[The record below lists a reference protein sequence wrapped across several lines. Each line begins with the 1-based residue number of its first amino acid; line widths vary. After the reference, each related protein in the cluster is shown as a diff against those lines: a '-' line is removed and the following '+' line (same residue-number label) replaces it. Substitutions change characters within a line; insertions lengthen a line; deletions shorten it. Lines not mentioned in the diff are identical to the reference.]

1 MSDPIDT
8 VTAGYSNPSRSGRES
23 GVARAAR
30 PEVVGGGFPRRR
42 PRWIELTTSADH
54 KDVGRVMIV
63 AALGFLFIALIELLL
78 MRLQLAIPENS
89 LLTPVTFN
97 RMLSLYGATAIFF
110 FAIPLALGFFYYL
123 APLQI
128 GARGTA
134 LPRLGQLG
142 LWLYIAGAT
151 VLYAG
156 FLFTP
161 SEAGVNPLAPLSELA
176 FLPNNGVDAW
186 AAATGLATLGFV
198 LIAINLVA
206 TLRRMRAPGMAWRRM
221 PVFAWSA
228 AIGSWLLLVIGPV
241 MLAAITML
249 LIDRNFDGIFFA
261 DGSGGAPLLW
271 EHMSW
276 IFFTGA
282 YMLILITALG
292 AIAEI
297 VPVFA
302 RKPLFNRGAVTGSM
316 VAIAV
321 IGTLAW
327 MQNMMTSPIGI
338 GWMYFAMIMSLAL
351 IVPFGL
357 IVFNLIATMLGG
369 ALQMRAPLLF
379 ALGAISMISIGLGA
393 EISHSMVAV
402 AWRLH
407 NTTDA
412 TAATHFALVGGGVFG
427 GFAALHY
434 WFPKMS
440 GRTMG
445 ETLARFSFWT
455 MVAGTLLTFVP
466 LFIAGGDHGQVVDA
480 YKFFDGTGVN
490 AENLISTIGAF
501 VLATGILLTIANGIL
516 SRSGGARAGHDQWGG
531 DSLEWFALSP
541 PEPHNF
547 DVLPDVRSDRP
558 MRDIRTAIAN
568 RTRRAE
574 QAARETQPVA

>member
-1 MSDPIDT
+1 VSP
-8 VTAGYSNPSRSGRES
+8 
-23 GVARAAR
+23 AAR
-30 PEVVGGGFPRRR
+30 PEVVADGFPRRR
-42 PRWIELTTSADH
+42 PRWIEIATSADH

-63 AALGFLFIALIELLL
+63 AAFGFLFIALVELLL
-78 MRLQLAIPENS
+78 MRLQLAVPENA
-89 LLTPVTFN
+89 LLSPVTFN
-97 RMLSLYGATAIFF
+97 RVLSLYGATAIFL

-134 LPRLGQLG
+134 LPRLGQIG

-151 VLYAG
+151 VLYSG

-186 AAATGLATLGFV
+186 AAANGLATLGFV

-206 TLRRMRAPGMAWRRM
+206 TLRRMRAPGMAWRRV

-228 AIGSWLLLVIGPV
+228 AVGSWLLLVIGPV

-271 EHMSW
+271 EHLSW

-302 RKPLFNRGAVTGSM
+302 RKPLFHRGAVTGSL

-327 MQNMMTSPIGI
+327 MQNMLTSPIGI

-357 IVFNLIATMLGG
+357 IVFNLIATMIGG
-369 ALQMRAPLLF
+369 SLRMRAPLLF
-379 ALGAISMISIGLGA
+379 ALGAISAISIGLGS

-412 TAATHFALVGGGVFG
+412 TAATHFALVGGSVFG

-434 WFPKMS
+434 WFPKLT

-455 MVAGTLLTFVP
+455 MAIGTLLAFVP
-466 LFIAGGDHGQVVDA
+466 LFIAGGDHDQVVDA
-480 YKFFDGTGVN
+480 YKFFSGTGVN
-490 AENLISTIGAF
+490 AENLIATIGTF
-501 VLATGILLTIANGIL
+501 ILAIGILLTLINAIV
-516 SRSGGARAGHDQWGG
+516 SRNSGARAGHDHWGG
-531 DSLEWFALSP
+531 DSLEWFTLSP

-547 DVLPDVRSDRP
+547 DLLPDVRSDRP
-558 MRDIRTAIAN
+558 MRDIRDAIAHS
-568 RTRRAE
+568 TARAE
-574 QAARETQPVA
+574 RAARETQPVA